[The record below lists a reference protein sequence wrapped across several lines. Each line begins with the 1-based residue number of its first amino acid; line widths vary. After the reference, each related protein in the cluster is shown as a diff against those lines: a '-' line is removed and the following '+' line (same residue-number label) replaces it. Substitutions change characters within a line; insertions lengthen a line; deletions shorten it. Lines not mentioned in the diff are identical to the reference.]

1 MNEPFN
7 KLSGVRELPL
17 FPLPVVLFPGAP
29 LPLHIFEPR
38 YREMLRDVQA
48 GDQTFGL
55 SYFDASESTSDE
67 PPVGHVGCAAEI
79 VEAQDT
85 PDGRANIMTVGVARY
100 TVESYVE
107 TDRMYLIGKVRFFED
122 MPEADS
128 ELDTLSAQVV
138 ELFMKIA
145 RAVRTINNERAALPD
160 LQTDDPE
167 RLSFLIAA
175 AMEMDAEIKLGLLEL
190 RSTGERLTRI
200 RNMLKDV
207 VQTYEERAR
216 VHKVASGNGH
226 GGKKVNLG

>member
-1 MNEPFN
+1 MSEPFN

-17 FPLPVVLFPGAP
+17 FPLPIVLFPGAP

-38 YREMLRDVQA
+38 YQEMLRDVRA
-48 GDQTFGL
+48 ADQTFGL

-67 PPVGHVGCAAEI
+67 PPIGHIGCAAEI
-79 VEAQDT
+79 VEMQNA

-100 TVESYVE
+100 TLESYVE
-107 TDRMYLIGKVRFFED
+107 TDRMYLVGKVRFFED
-122 MPEADS
+122 VPETDNELAAVS
-128 ELDTLSAQVV
+128 EQVI

-200 RNMLKDV
+200 RNMLKEV

-216 VHKVASGNGH
+216 VHKVAGGNGH
-226 GGKKVNLG
+226 GGKKISF